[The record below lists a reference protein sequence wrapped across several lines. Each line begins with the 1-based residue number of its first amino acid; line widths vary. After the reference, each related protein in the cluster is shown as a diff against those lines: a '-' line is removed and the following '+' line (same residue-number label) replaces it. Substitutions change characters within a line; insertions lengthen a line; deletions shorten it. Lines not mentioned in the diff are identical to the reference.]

1 MDILPII
8 LGVVSGIC
16 IGSGLIYLLVGLRRR
31 DDRPLSLTFSL
42 PLMLILE
49 LEQYALLLYSR

>member
-16 IGSGLIYLLVGLRRR
+16 IGSGLIYLFIGLRRR
-31 DDRPLSLTFSL
+31 DERPLNLTFPL
-42 PLMLILE
+42 PLLLNLE
-49 LEQYALLLYSR
+49 LE